1 MSDHTST
8 SCALA
13 YHGMMV
19 DRVGTILPC
28 CVYQEGDYAS
38 LIPYHDSAQYLDRIR
53 RPMHE
58 DFQAGKKHP
67 GCDRCYHEESL
78 GAQSLRTVMGVLA
91 DTSPCQESSPI
102 HHLHL
107 RLGNLCNLKCMM
119 CSSDA
124 SSAISSERY
133 THRDK
138 FAPLGMHLESLPIMD
153 VWWASDRF
161 RAWFEQMVPT
171 LRNLA
176 FTGGEPLLIP
186 EVLDFLDMAVKH
198 NASIRVVLNTNLT
211 VLPAR
216 MIQVLEGLPHTT
228 IIISLEGTGAM
239 NDYIRYPSDWHV
251 IDRNITNLQQA
262 LPHIDLKVNHTVQH
276 ATAYSLPDLATYCK
290 ARSIS
295 LDPHLVAGNADLSWN
310 SVPPRDIK
318 AIRDWVETTE
328 VLTDQNRNFFQN
340 LLTGVRFDPM
350 SHARYRQYTDILDQI
365 RGTCW
370 NDTFR
375 PSAVD
380 SA

>member
-1 MSDHTST
+1 MNDHMSTACT
-8 SCALA
+8 LA

-28 CVYQEGDYAS
+28 CVYQEGDRAS

-78 GAQSLRTVMGVLA
+78 GAQSLRTVMGMVSQSL
-91 DTSPCQESSPI
+91 CQEVSPI

-107 RLGNLCNLKCMM
+107 RLGNVCNLKCMM
-119 CSSDA
+119 CWPDA
-124 SSAISSERY
+124 SSALSAERY
-133 THRDK
+133 AHRDK
-138 FAPLGMHLESLPIMD
+138 FAPLGMQLESIPIMD
-153 VWWASDRF
+153 AWWTSARF
-161 RAWFEQMVPT
+161 RSWFEQMISSVRT
-171 LRNLA
+171 LA

-186 EVLDFLDMAVKH
+186 EVLDFLDIAV
-198 NASIRVVLNTNLT
+198 ASNPGIRVILNTNLT

-216 MIQVLEGLPHTT
+216 MLDVLEHLPQTT
-228 IIISLEGTGAM
+228 VIISLEGTGAM
-239 NDYIRYPSDWHV
+239 NDYIRYPSDWHA
-251 IDRNITNLQQA
+251 IDRNIAKLQQA
-262 LPHIDLKVNHTVQH
+262 LPHIGLKVNHTVQH
-276 ATAYSLPDLATYCK
+276 ATAYSLPDLAAYCQ

-310 SVPPRDIK
+310 SVPSPDI
-318 AIRDWVETTE
+318 AALRDWIARTTC
-328 VLTDQNRNFFQN
+328 LTDQNRKFFQN
-340 LLTGVRFDPM
+340 LLQNVVFDPM
-350 SHARYRQYTDILDQI
+350 AHARYRRYTDTLDQI

-370 NDTFR
+370 NETFR

-380 SA
+380 SP